1 MHPILTNRSRMALYL
16 ASWIPIAV
24 LLTAIVTRDGG
35 MPLMEAVVIL
45 LPMCLLYAFICQAS
59 WYVCQALPLRES
71 GMPRLFGTHA
81 TASLVAS
88 AAWVGFGLV
97 WAFLVGITFDLV
109 GVVDCYMEQ
118 LPILF
123 LSGVLLFLLAI
134 AFNYLLI
141 TFEASQRAEQKA
153 LELQVLGREAELK
166 ALRAQIDPHFLFN
179 SLNSINALIMA
190 DPAGARRMCV
200 LLAEFLRGCL
210 KLGSAERISLGEE
223 IELAE
228 HYLSIEKVRLGSRLI
243 VETDVD
249 AACKNCRV
257 PPLILQPLIENAIT
271 HGVAPMLEGGTVRIE
286 ARHHGDAIRIVVE
299 NPFEAEAGAKN
310 GTGLGIKNVRM
321 RLANLFNGDARLNVN
336 ENGGKFRI
344 ELQLPCDRS

>member
-1 MHPILTNRSRMALYL
+1 MLLYL
-16 ASWIPIAV
+16 VSWIPIAAFLAV
-24 LLTAIVTRDGG
+24 IVTRDGG
-35 MPLMEAVVIL
+35 MPMTEAAVIV
-45 LPMCLLYAFICQAS
+45 LPMCFLYAFICQAS
-59 WYVCQALPLRES
+59 WYVCQPLPLRET
-71 GMPRLFGTHA
+71 GMARLFGTHA

-88 AAWVGFGLV
+88 AAWVGFGLIL
-97 WAFLVGITFDLV
+97 AFLVGIIFDLA
-109 GVVDCYMEQ
+109 GTVDRYLTQ
-118 LPILF
+118 LPTLF
-123 LSGVLLFLLAI
+123 LSGVLLFLLAV

-179 SLNSINALIMA
+179 CLNSINALIMA

-210 KLGSAERISLGEE
+210 RLGSAERISLEE
-223 IELAE
+223 EMQLAE

-249 AACKNCRV
+249 ATCKKCRV

-286 ARHHGDAIRIVVE
+286 ARRQADAIRIVIE
-299 NPFEAEAGAKN
+299 NPFEAKTGTRN
-310 GTGLGIKNVRM
+310 GIGLGIKNVRM

-336 ENGGKFRI
+336 ENIGQFRI
-344 ELQLPCDRS
+344 ELQLPCDGDS

>member
-1 MHPILTNRSRMALYL
+1 MHPILTNRARLSLYL
-16 ASWIPIAV
+16 TSWIPIAAF
-24 LLTAIVTRDGG
+24 LTAIVTRDGG

-71 GMPRLFGTHA
+71 EMTRLLGTHA

-88 AAWVGFGLV
+88 AAWVGFGLT
-97 WAFLVGITFDLV
+97 WAFLVGIIFEFA
-109 GVVDCYMEQ
+109 GAVDRYLTQ
-118 LPILF
+118 LPILY
-123 LSGVLLFLLAI
+123 LSGILLFLLAI

-141 TFEASQRAEQKA
+141 TFEASQRAERKA

-200 LLAEFLRGCL
+200 LLGEFLRGCL
-210 KLGSAERISLGEE
+210 TLVSVERVSLDKK
-223 IELAE
+223 IQLAE

-243 VETDVD
+243 VEKDVD
-249 AACKNCRV
+249 AACKKCRV

-271 HGVAPMLEGGTVRIE
+271 HGVSPMLEGGTV
-286 ARHHGDAIRIVVE
+286 
-299 NPFEAEAGAKN
+299 
-310 GTGLGIKNVRM
+310 
-321 RLANLFNGDARLNVN
+321 
-336 ENGGKFRI
+336 
-344 ELQLPCDRS
+344 